1 MNNSFDFDLK
11 SLQVFIHT
19 VDLGNM
25 TASAETLGTTQSA
38 ISQNL
43 SNLEQSLNIKLL
55 DRSVRPLTVT
65 TAGRYFYDNALKTIA
80 QARKTNSD
88 IKKANFVDLQHVNIA
103 IVDSLVTAIGPLLIS
118 VLKKHTATW
127 KINTG
132 LSHLHGEALVTK
144 KVDMLLSDNAMEDHH
159 NLQRQVILRE
169 PFILVLPKDKLGNC
183 RLLQQQLT
191 ELDFIRY
198 AEGSLI
204 GVKIERYLKRA
215 SITPKVSM
223 RFDNTFAILS
233 AVALGLGWTIS
244 TPLCLFNNGIDL
256 NKLACFPLLEE
267 PLYRN
272 LTLVCRGNEQWKL
285 PSIIADSCK
294 KSLKNEFTVYVEN
307 NFSWIRSEI
316 KIG

>member
-1 MNNSFDFDLK
+1 MNNNFDFDLK

-80 QARKTNSD
+80 QARKTNRD
-88 IKKANFVDLQHVNIA
+88 IKSYNFVDLQHVNIA
-103 IVDSLVTAIGPLLIS
+103 MVDSLAIAIGPALIS
-118 VLKKHTATW
+118 VLKKQTLAW

-132 LSHLHGEALVTK
+132 LSHLHDEALLSR
-144 KVDMLLSDNAMEDHH
+144 KVDMLLSDNAMEEHH
-159 NLQRQVILRE
+159 HLKRQRVLRE
-169 PFILVLPKDKLGNC
+169 PFILVLPKDNTC
-183 RLLQQQLT
+183 INRSLQEQLT
-191 ELDFIRY
+191 RLDFIRY
-198 AEGSLI
+198 TEDSLI
-204 GVKIERYLKRA
+204 GIKIERYLKRT
-215 SITPKVSM
+215 SIIPKISM

-233 AVALGLGWTIS
+233 AVTLGLGWTIS

-256 NKLACFPLLEE
+256 SKLTCFSLYEE

-272 LTLVCRGNEQWKL
+272 LTLVCKENNQWKL
-285 PSIIADSCK
+285 PTIVAESCK
-294 KSLKNEFTVYVEN
+294 QALEKDFAVYIDNHFPWLKK
-307 NFSWIRSEI
+307 EI